1 MSPTATINEDDADGS
16 SLVHLADTLVGRLGV
31 EDALRICRENS
42 WYGVLRLIQGRQND
56 GMHI

>member
-1 MSPTATINEDDADGS
+1 MSPTVTMDEDDADGS
-16 SLVHLADTLVGRLGV
+16 SLAHLADKLVGRLGV
-31 EDALRICRENS
+31 EDALKICRENS

>member
-1 MSPTATINEDDADGS
+1 MSPMMTVRENGDGS
-16 SLVHLADTLVGRLGV
+16 GLARLAEKLVRRLGV

-42 WYGVLRLIQGRQND
+42 WYGVLKFIQGRQND